1 MRSLLGVRAHL
12 RRDMGA
18 ARQLGVL
25 GTPLMRESEDVA
37 EGEGAVKRPR
47 RELLRSSEEPRYG
60 RSYLLL
66 ENPGLQPC
74 LLLENP
80 GLQPCLHLENPGLQP
95 WPCDVFGHSHGV
107 VVVMRRPVG
116 PHWAQRA
123 ALKRR
128 GCAGTLPQSA
138 LEGCHRRPGGQA
150 VASSNL
156 ASPTISRW
164 TITPDQ
170 SCVQPATSPCSTSL
184 SAGESGPDWAHQRV
198 CTPRQHRGRP

>member
-37 EGEGAVKRPR
+37 EGEGAVKRLR
-47 RELLRSSEEPRYG
+47 RELLRSAEEPRYG

-66 ENPGLQPC
+66 ENPGLQP
-74 LLLENP
+74 
-80 GLQPCLHLENPGLQP
+80 
-95 WPCDVFGHSHGV
+95 WPCDVFGHNHGA
-107 VVVMRRPVG
+107 VVVMRRRVG
-116 PHWAQRA
+116 PHWAQPVALNVAGR

-138 LEGCHRRPGGQA
+138 LEVVTADLGSATVLQRTCQRFTR
-150 VASSNL
+150 
-156 ASPTISRW
+156 T
-164 TITPDQ
+164 
-170 SCVQPATSPCSTSL
+170 ATSLVLGNQPL
-184 SAGESGPDWAHQRV
+184 DLFRFKSGVYLP
-198 CTPRQHRGRP
+198 

>member
-107 VVVMRRPVG
+107 VVVMRA
-116 PHWAQRA
+116 AQAPR
-123 ALKRR
+123 LRR
-128 GCAGTLPQSA
+128 HTPT
-138 LEGCHRRPGGQA
+138 
-150 VASSNL
+150 V
-156 ASPTISRW
+156 SP
-164 TITPDQ
+164 
-170 SCVQPATSPCSTSL
+170 
-184 SAGESGPDWAHQRV
+184 
-198 CTPRQHRGRP
+198 

>member
-1 MRSLLGVRAHL
+1 MRSLPGVRAQL

-18 ARQLGVL
+18 ARQVGVL

-80 GLQPCLHLENPGLQP
+80 GLQP

-138 LEGCHRRPGGQA
+138 LEVVTADLGSATVLQRTCQRFTR
-150 VASSNL
+150 
-156 ASPTISRW
+156 T
-164 TITPDQ
+164 
-170 SCVQPATSPCSTSL
+170 ATSLVLGNQPL
-184 SAGESGPDWAHQRV
+184 DLFRFKSGVYLP
-198 CTPRQHRGRP
+198 